1 MDDLQK
7 YRAALVAVGAMYED
21 YDGPLTE
28 AQIEAAKRIIAEQE
42 SQQAS

>member
-28 AQIEAAKRIIAEQE
+28 AQIEAAKRLIEERKAREG
-42 SQQAS
+42 